1 MPSYPDLEPGT
12 AKTWINTGGDYTLT
26 LTSLT
31 NGSARE
37 GDKGDFYDATKGYP
51 EVLEILFETAVGSA
65 ATDGN
70 TVELWVGE
78 SDSATA
84 GTNNPGNLTGADA
97 GVTNG
102 DQLRRQ
108 LNLAGA
114 MSLSNG
120 RGTNVQK
127 QRFVY
132 FPTHRYVIPMVYN
145 ASGQTLSG
153 TASNHKIT
161 VTPFYRVVN

>member
-1 MPSYPDLEPGT
+1 MPNYPTLVAGT
-12 AKTWINTGGDYTLT
+12 TQTWASTGGTYLIT
-26 LTSLT
+26 LTSLA
-31 NGSARE
+31 NAAARE
-37 GDKGDFYDATKGYP
+37 GAKGDFFDATYGAP
-51 EVLEILFETAVGSA
+51 ELLEVRFETAVAVA

-70 TVELWVGE
+70 TVELWMGE

-84 GTNNPGNLTGADA
+84 GTNNPGNLTGTDA

-108 LNLAGA
+108 LYLVGA
-114 MSLSNG
+114 MSLSNA

-132 FPTHRYVIPMVYN
+132 FPTQRYVVPMVFN
-145 ASGQTLSG
+145 ASGQALSA
-153 TASNHKIT
+153 TAGNHLIA
-161 VTPFYRVVN
+161 VTPFYRVIN